1 MTASPLTL
9 SIPDDWETCLTAE
22 HAALQSF
29 VALLEEEQRTLLSD
43 HPEALLDLADS
54 KTRQVEHLTRLAE
67 QRRKLRPTTLP
78 STGDRT
84 LQLWADIRQ
93 MAGRAEQLNHT
104 NGELIQIKLRHNQQA
119 LNVLHQA
126 SHSAGLYGPDGQQ
139 SLSLAARNLG
149 RV

>member
-1 MTASPLTL
+1 MTALPRAL
-9 SIPDDWETCLTAE
+9 SIPDNWEACLAAE

-29 VALLEEEQRTLLSD
+29 VSLLEEEQRTLLSD

-54 KTRQVEHLTRLAE
+54 KNRQVEHLTRLAE
-67 QRRKLRPTTLP
+67 QRRKLRPVTLP

-93 MAGRAEQLNHT
+93 MAGRAEQLNRT

-126 SHSAGLYGPDGQQ
+126 SHSASLYGPDGQQ